1 MSLSATATHLG
12 FVGKVSPTGLP
23 LAVGTSH
30 LFDRND
36 AGEGPQVGV
45 RDPRVL
51 LLDRFEE
58 PARVFEA
65 GAGGKEFLCESLH
78 PPAFQDSGLRLAAE
92 RVWRAGRSGR
102 FGSSRTHFAGSPPSA
117 SYL

>member
-1 MSLSATATHLG
+1 MRTNNKVSNSCLACLARDEDDRQQQKNIARKSASLSATATHLG
-12 FVGKVSPTGLP
+12 FVGKVSPAGLP

-30 LFDRND
+30 LFDRDD

-51 LLDRFEE
+51 LLDRLEE

-65 GAGGKEFLCESLH
+65 GAAGGK
-78 PPAFQDSGLRLAAE
+78 
-92 RVWRAGRSGR
+92 
-102 FGSSRTHFAGSPPSA
+102 
-117 SYL
+117 